1 MRKIDG
7 KMENKISQVNLNECS
22 WKPVMYRTA
31 ALERS
36 KVHIRSEH

>member
-7 KMENKISQVNLNECS
+7 KIEKKISQVNLNGCL
-22 WKPVMYRTA
+22 WKPVMYRTT